1 MVDVGIARA
10 RPTVLQG
17 VTWEAYERLLQA
29 HEGASAP
36 RLTYDRGTLEIMSP
50 LAIHERLNRQLEL
63 LLPIIAEATGADL
76 SSLGSTTFSREDLQ
90 RGFEPDSC
98 FYVQNEAMVRG
109 KARIDLH
116 VDPPPDLVFEV
127 DITHSTLDKLAIY
140 AQIGVPEVWRYNGER
155 FQVMILTGDHYTEQR
170 TGLAFPL
177 ADAAAL
183 TFLFRDSLTISDMA
197 WIRRSRIWVR
207 NLRRTSR
214 P

>member
-1 MVDVGIARA
+1 
-10 RPTVLQG
+10 
-17 VTWEAYERLLQA
+17 
-29 HEGASAP
+29 
-36 RLTYDRGTLEIMSP
+36 LTYDRGTLEIMSP

>member
-1 MVDVGIARA
+1 
-10 RPTVLQG
+10 
-17 VTWEAYERLLQA
+17 
-29 HEGASAP
+29 
-36 RLTYDRGTLEIMSP
+36 
-50 LAIHERLNRQLEL
+50 

-155 FQVMILTGDHYTEQR
+155 FQVMILTGDHYNEQSKSQ
-170 TGLAFPL
+170 AFPL
-177 ADAAAL
+177 ASAAAL
-183 TFLFRDSLTISDMA
+183 AWLFRDSIMLSNMA
-197 WIRRSRIWVR
+197 WIRR
-207 NLRRTSR
+207 R
-214 P
+214 PRLGAGPGAERHHLTPPGSQVPEIAAHPCQTCPILYPQTPIPPW